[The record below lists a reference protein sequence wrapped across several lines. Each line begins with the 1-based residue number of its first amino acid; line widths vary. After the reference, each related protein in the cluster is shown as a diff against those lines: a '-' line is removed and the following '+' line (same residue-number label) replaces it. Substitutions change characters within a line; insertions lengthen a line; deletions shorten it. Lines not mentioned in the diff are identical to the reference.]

1 MRGCVGE
8 ETEPVGKRE
17 LLIRRLDQIAR
28 SLAADGR
35 ALALLG
41 LGSSGLDLDRM
52 DEFSDLDFFV
62 IVNAGSKVSFL
73 DDLDWLATVAPI
85 AYSYRNTP
93 DGHKLLFADGVFC
106 ELAVFEPHELR
117 AIPFAPGRV
126 IWKAPGFDE
135 TACAPP
141 PRPAPVQADTA
152 WLVGEALT
160 NLHVGLSRLR
170 RGEKLAAE
178 RAIQV
183 HAVSAVL
190 RLAARIETEHPV
202 ARDPFAEERR
212 FESRF
217 PGLAAELP
225 SFVQGFEG
233 SRDSA
238 LAILR
243 FLERSFPVNDAMA
256 AAVRE
261 GAGEPPD
268 AG

>member
-1 MRGCVGE
+1 MGE
-8 ETEPVGKRE
+8 EAGTAPKRD
-17 LLIRRLDQIAR
+17 LLIRRLDQIAG

-62 IVNAGSKVSFL
+62 IVRAGNKASLL

-106 ELAVFEPHELR
+106 EFAVFEPHQLR

-135 TACAPP
+135 AACAPAT
-141 PRPAPVQADTA
+141 RLAPAQADTT
-152 WLVGEALT
+152 WLVGETLT
-160 NLHVGLSRLR
+160 NMYVGLSRLR

-183 HAVSAVL
+183 NAVNAVL
-190 RLAARIETEHPV
+190 TLTARIETERAV

-225 SFVQGFEG
+225 SFVQGFER
-233 SRDSA
+233 SRESA

-243 FLERSFPVNDAMA
+243 FLERSFPVNQAMA
-256 AAVRE
+256 KAIRAVAGASVGAA
-261 GAGEPPD
+261 
-268 AG
+268 